1 MALRSHIKWF
11 PSVAFLATVLLGGY
25 YRLAYQP
32 LVRASVAQ
40 DKELSTL
47 WDRLVSS
54 NELVRAC
61 RGLSIEN
68 HNERVMELK
77 GALANLEAAQK
88 LVRELIEISA
98 ATRAKMEQPWQLI
111 DFQIERLQQAG
122 AVLRMAKEN
131 RVAVEAA
138 ALAGLPE
145 YSVDLPEPRLLW
157 PRLEMAGQLLTAAI
171 QSKVTS
177 IRNLNQL
184 NPITHPGPTRD
195 APALEEVAMRIELVG
210 STESATRF
218 LKSIPATGDRLVTLG
233 FTGTVTNKP
242 VFFIDKVLVRKFAPD
257 RPGEVQLEARVC
269 GFVPWPAAL
278 NTGGVR

>member
-1 MALRSHIKWF
+1 MALISHIKWF
-11 PSVAFLATVLLGGY
+11 PSAAFIATVLLGAY

-32 LVRASVAQ
+32 LVRASAAQ
-40 DKELSTL
+40 DKELVTL
-47 WDRLVSS
+47 WGRLVSS
-54 NELVRAC
+54 NEQVRAC

-68 HNERVMELK
+68 HNERVMELN
-77 GALANLEAAQK
+77 GALANLDRAQ
-88 LVRELIEISA
+88 ELIKQRIEIGV

-122 AVLRMAKEN
+122 ALLRIAKEN
-131 RVAVEAA
+131 RVTVEAA

-157 PRLEMAGQLLTAAI
+157 PRLDMAAQLLTAAI

-177 IRNLNQL
+177 IRNINQL
-184 NPITHPGPTRD
+184 SPITHPGPTRD

-210 STESATRF
+210 SAESATRF
-218 LKSIPATGDRLVTLG
+218 LKSIPATGDRLVALG

-269 GFVPWPAAL
+269 GFVPWP
-278 NTGGVR
+278 TGQNAGGAR